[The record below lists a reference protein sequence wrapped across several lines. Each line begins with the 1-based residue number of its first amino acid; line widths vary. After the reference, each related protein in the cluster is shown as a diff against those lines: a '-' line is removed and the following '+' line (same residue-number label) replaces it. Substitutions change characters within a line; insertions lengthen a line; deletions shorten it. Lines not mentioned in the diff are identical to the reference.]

1 MITLET
7 HLTIPEAVL
16 FRELDG
22 EAVLLEMR
30 TGRYYGLNQVGTRM
44 WQLLLQHG
52 EVGPMR
58 RALLDE
64 YDVTGD
70 RVGADLL
77 GFVEVLASRGLIE
90 IA

>member
-7 HLTIPEAVL
+7 RLTIPEAVL

-22 EAVLLEMR
+22 EAVLLEMS
-30 TGRYYGLNQVGTRM
+30 TGKYYGLNQVGTRI

-52 EVGPMR
+52 EVEAVR

-64 YDVTGD
+64 YEVAGD
-70 RVGADLL
+70 RLRAELL
-77 GFVEVLASRGLIE
+77 HFIEVLSFRGLIE
-90 IA
+90 TP

>member
-7 HLTIPEAVL
+7 RLTIPKEVL

-30 TGRYYGLNQVGTRM
+30 TGQYYGLNQVGTRV

-52 EVGPMR
+52 EVGLLR

-64 YDVTGD
+64 YEVTGD
-70 RVGADLL
+70 RLGCELL
-77 GFVEVLASRGLIE
+77 GFVETLASRGLVE
-90 IA
+90 VA